1 MLYCLK
7 YSFLTI
13 IQFFYDIFYDIL
25 SIISTY
31 RDIVIFGLS
40 LYCGFEGEGDGG
52 DGVVAFNGGAYVT
65 EVFENE
71 LASQD
76 ILRQVG
82 FYGLRNLF
90 IYSCVYLITC
100 MTLLR
105 MSLKSYGFVNQVV
118 VQKCQ

>member
-13 IQFFYDIFYDIL
+13 IQFFCDIFCDIFYDI
-25 SIISTY
+25 I
-31 RDIVIFGLS
+31 DFCLS

-105 MSLKSYGFVNQVV
+105 MSLKSYGFVNQVG